1 MKTLATFNSIQT
13 ANNFV
18 YFIRRKFECDLVVTQ
33 TDSRTFTVSVKDKQ
47 YDGTVPHALRVM
59 SSLVRSYED
68 ALNEVA
74 VAIEEDRLDDYLS
87 SIIAGNENMSLHELQ
102 ERRIEN
108 ILGKDLLKVS
118 DKSLDVYL
126 NYLKKHLVKPCLL
139 TGIEDF
145 RWEEYYVIGPG
156 DEKEYEELKKT
167 RPSYTDTFEFLEFDD
182 DYCSV
187 EEGLF
192 IWAKRVSDRKK
203 FPFPLEELKAVD
215 DRSKNYILLHD
226 YSCWFVNY

>member
-33 TDSRTFTVSVKDKQ
+33 TDSRTFTVSVKDKH
-47 YDGTVPHALRVM
+47 YNDTVPHALRVM
-59 SSLVRSYED
+59 SSLVRSFED
-68 ALNEVA
+68 AINEVA
-74 VAIEEDRLDDYLS
+74 TAIEEDRLDDYLS
-87 SIIAGNENMSLHELQ
+87 SIIAGNENMSFYEQQ

-118 DKSLDVYL
+118 DESLEVFL
-126 NYLKKHLVKPCLL
+126 NYLKKFIVKPCLL
-139 TGIEDF
+139 TGRDDF

-182 DYCSV
+182 DYCNI

-192 IWAKRVSDRKK
+192 IWAKRVSDGKK
-203 FPFPLEELKAVD
+203 FPFPLDELEAVD
-215 DRSKNYILLHD
+215 DRSKNYILFED
-226 YSCWFVNY
+226 YGSWFANY